1 MGLTAE
7 ICEEIHSKFLKRDSD
22 DSETDCQLI
31 NNGTVFHLKVF
42 LFKKLTKLVCCSK
55 TEKPNRIIIKRNLIF
70 FTTTPRFSAKVCK
83 VQIKSLKKCT
93 NLYLR
98 MSPPCTCPT
107 RSFGTRTTLP
117 SK

>member
-70 FTTTPRFSAKVCK
+70 LQQHLDFQLRCAKC
-83 VQIKSLKKCT
+83 
-93 NLYLR
+93 R
-98 MSPPCTCPT
+98 
-107 RSFGTRTTLP
+107 
-117 SK
+117 